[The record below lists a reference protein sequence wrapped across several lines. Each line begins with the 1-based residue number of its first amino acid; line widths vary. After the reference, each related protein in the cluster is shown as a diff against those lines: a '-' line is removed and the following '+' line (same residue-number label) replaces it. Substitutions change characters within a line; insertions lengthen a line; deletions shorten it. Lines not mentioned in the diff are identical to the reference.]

1 VTLTHLP
8 GLLDCTPKPTAV
20 PCHNTRAPFA
30 LRENRFCFSN
40 KLLFSKGE
48 LLMSEHNKA
57 IVRRL
62 FAELW
67 NNGNLSVADE
77 IFAPTYTHNDPS
89 TPDFGKGPDSEKRR
103 ASLYRNAFPD
113 IHLTIEDVIAEGET
127 VMTRWSCRGT
137 HKGDLNG
144 IAPTGKHITLSGV
157 TIARVSN
164 GKLMEGY
171 VNWDAL
177 GMMQQLGVVPQL
189 AKAKVAVAAAR

>member
-1 VTLTHLP
+1 
-8 GLLDCTPKPTAV
+8 
-20 PCHNTRAPFA
+20 
-30 LRENRFCFSN
+30 
-40 KLLFSKGE
+40 
-48 LLMSEHNKA
+48 MSEHNKA

-67 NNGNLSVADE
+67 NNGNLSVAGE
-77 IFAPTYTHNDPS
+77 LFAPNYQHHDAS
-89 TPDFGKGPDSEKRR
+89 TPDFGRGPDSEKKR

-113 IHLTIEDVIAEGET
+113 VHFTIEDVIAEGET

-144 IAPTGKHITLSGV
+144 IAATNKQFTITGI

-164 GKLMEGY
+164 GKIAEGF

-177 GMMQQLGVVPQL
+177 GLMQQLGVVPQPVQ
-189 AKAKVAVAAAR
+189 AKAMAVAATSSR